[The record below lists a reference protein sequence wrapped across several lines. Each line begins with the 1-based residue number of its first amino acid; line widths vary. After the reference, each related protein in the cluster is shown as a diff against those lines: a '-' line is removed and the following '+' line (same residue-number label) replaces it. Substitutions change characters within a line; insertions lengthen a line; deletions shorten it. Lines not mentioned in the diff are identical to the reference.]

1 MVVDHVTEWSAQFRE
16 EADRIQEALGDI
28 VPVVVQ
34 MGSTGIPGLCA
45 KPVIDIL
52 VGVRALDDGQIVPA
66 LESMGYLFRPG
77 CHGAWRPVLPKGPDP
92 YASCPCRK
100 ALSWDF
106 WKLVIFRD
114 YLISHPSLCAQY
126 GELKRISAEK
136 YRFDRLAYVESKT
149 TVHRV
154 GVDEGDTGIANN
166 CRRTE
171 HWFRIVKSEI

>member
-1 MVVDHVTEWSAQFRE
+1 MTDEIVVVDHVAEWSAQFRE
-16 EADRIQEALGDI
+16 EADRIRGALGNL

-52 VGVRALDDGQIVPA
+52 VGVRDLDDDRIVPA
-66 LESMGYLFRPG
+66 LESMGYAFRPDTMG
-77 CHGAWRPVLPKGPDP
+77 TGDLFFRKVPVRTHHVHVVML
-92 YASCPCRK
+92 Y
-100 ALSWDF
+100 SWDF

-114 YLISHPSLCAQY
+114 CIVNHPSLCAKY

-149 TVHRV
+149 EFIESVLKEATLEALIIV
-154 GVDEGDTGIANN
+154 EGQDT
-166 CRRTE
+166 
-171 HWFRIVKSEI
+171 HQ

>member
-1 MVVDHVTEWSAQFRE
+1 MTDEIMVVDHVTEWSAQFRE

-66 LESMGYLFRPG
+66 LESMGYLFRPD
-77 CHGAWRPVLPKGPDP
+77 AMGPGDLFF
-92 YASCPCRK
+92 RK
-100 ALSWDF
+100 VPIRTHHVHVVRLYSWDF

-149 TVHRV
+149 QFIESVLMRATLESLITV
-154 GVDEGDTGIANN
+154 EEQNTGLG
-166 CRRTE
+166 
-171 HWFRIVKSEI
+171 